1 MAPLRHRAPTE
12 QTVDLALIGAGPT
25 AASLLERVAASA
37 GEILGGRPLRIH
49 LVDPQRA
56 GTGRVWRPDLS
67 PLLWMNSMAEDV
79 TMFPDHT
86 VRCDGPARPGPTLLE
101 WARTMDG
108 GTLAELG
115 ATDLEAEIAAIDGM
129 TFPTRRVQSAYLEWF
144 HRHVLASLP
153 DGVEVVIHRAEAVD
167 ITDAPDGMGADG
179 ADGRQVITLAGGA
192 GSFAADVVV
201 LALGH
206 LDAEPDEQGVAFER
220 FAQRHGA
227 VYVGPGHTADLDLSV
242 LAPGADVI
250 VTGFGQAF
258 TDLVALVTE
267 GQGGR
272 FTAAGAGGGLRY
284 EPSGREPVLHVG
296 SRRGVPYRSKLS
308 YRLQAP
314 LAPLPRFL
322 DDAAIEALLARPE
335 RLTFTADVLPLVL
348 KEVGWAW
355 YHELFAAHPER
366 VTAEWDTFA
375 RLYAEAAWGPAI
387 DALVAGAVPDP
398 ADRFEIDRLDRPLA
412 GLTFG
417 DRAAFEAHLRR
428 HVAADVTRRTDPAH
442 SADLAAFTALLVTF
456 GAIGRIAASGRMT
469 DRSRVEDVAVGWFSF
484 FMYYASGPPPTR
496 LRQLVALA
504 EAGLV
509 RFVGAGMVVRA
520 DEATGRFV
528 ATSTSH
534 PEVVEAAALVDA
546 RIAPASVSRTRSR
559 LLRSLAE
566 RGEVSEDVV
575 RDGSWEA
582 NTGRLA
588 VVGSALE
595 VRRADGTVH
604 PRRHALGLWTNRPAG
619 GTFARP
625 RTNAL
630 VFRQSDAVARAIL
643 STLAATPAS
652 PVGRAEPYIV
662 SGL

>member
-1 MAPLRHRAPTE
+1 MEQPVEVGPAELAPVEVSL
-12 QTVDLALIGAGPT
+12 VGAGPT

-37 GEILGGRPLRIH
+37 TEILGGRRLRVH

-86 VRCDGPARPGPTLLE
+86 VRCDGPPRTGPTLLE
-101 WARTMDG
+101 WAQAMVPG
-108 GTLAELG
+108 ELAELG
-115 ATDLEAEIAAIDGM
+115 AADLADEIAAIDGM

-144 HRHVLASLP
+144 HRQVVASLP
-153 DGVEVVIHRAEAVD
+153 EGVEVVVHPFEAVD
-167 ITDAPDGMGADG
+167 VTEQP
-179 ADGRQVITLAGGA
+179 DGRQLVTLAADA
-192 GSFAADVVV
+192 GSFPVDVVV
-201 LALGH
+201 LTLGH
-206 LDAEPDEQGVAFER
+206 LDAEPDEQGAAFER
-220 FAQRHGA
+220 FAARHARQHGTI
-227 VYVGPGHTADLDLSV
+227 YIGPGHTADLDLSA

-267 GQGGR
+267 GRGGR
-272 FTAAGAGGGLRY
+272 FVPAGGGPELRSGSALRY

-366 VTAEWDTFA
+366 VAVTWDAFA
-375 RLYAEAAWGPAI
+375 ARYAEAAWGPDI
-387 DALVAGAVPDP
+387 DAVVAEAVPDP
-398 ADRFEIDRLDRPLA
+398 ADRFEFERLDRPLA
-412 GLTFG
+412 GLRFD
-417 DRAAFEAHLRR
+417 DRDAFEAHLRD
-428 HVAADVTRRTDPAH
+428 HVAADVARRTDPSY

-469 DRSRVEDVAVGWFSF
+469 ERSRVEDVAVGWFSF
-484 FMYYASGPPPTR
+484 FMYYASGPPPAR
-496 LRQLVALA
+496 LRQLLALA
-504 EAGLV
+504 EAGVV
-509 RFVGAGMVVRA
+509 RFVGAGMAVRA

-534 PEVVEAAALVDA
+534 PETVEAAALVDA
-546 RIAPASVSRTRSR
+546 RIAPASVSRSRSR
-559 LLRSLAE
+559 LLRTLAE

-575 RDGSWEA
+575 RDDGWTA

-588 VVGSALE
+588 VVGPALNL
-595 VRRADGTVH
+595 RRADGTPH

-643 STLAATPAS
+643 TTLSQVEA
-652 PVGRAEPYIV
+652 RPYIV